1 MSKNL
6 VIVESPAKAKTIA
19 RYLGSDFVVEASVG
33 HVRDLPRSAKGEAVP
48 GVDLA
53 NDFQPTYE
61 VTKEAKKV
69 ISNLKRLA
77 KAADIVWFATD
88 LDREGEAIAWHLA
101 ECLGVD
107 PKDARRVKFNAITK
121 AEISRAFEE
130 PLSIDLDRVNAQQT
144 RRIVDRIVGYQ
155 VSPLLWKR
163 VARGLSAGR
172 VQSVAVRMVVER
184 EREIR
189 AFTPDEYWQAT
200 GRFTPESLEAP
211 RLASEWSA
219 FMAQRDQRN
228 NPPTKKKQ
236 NEWLAEAATISGTL
250 HELDGK
256 RLDLRVTADGFEARG
271 PGDDAHQKALVD
283 LADRIGIADPS
294 LEITPD
300 PDGKGP
306 AQRRITIQGDLDPGT
321 RYQVASIERKQS
333 RSRPHAP
340 FITTSLQAAA
350 ANRFGFSAK
359 GTMGAAQALYQG
371 IKLPGEG
378 EVGLITYM
386 RTDSTHLSPEA
397 MDAARA
403 YIKDTCGEAYLPDKP
418 IQYST
423 SNRDAQEAHE
433 AIRPT
438 DPSRHPDSL
447 PSTVKDDVRKLYGLI
462 WRQFVSSQ
470 MVPAVWDRTDVKL
483 ERSDRKT
490 GVSFRCSGRTLVF
503 DGFYKISGV
512 PSSDREQT
520 LPPLTEGQEFTPFS
534 LEPEQRFTAPP
545 ARFNEASLIKNMEA
559 EGIGRP
565 STYASIIDVI
575 QKRAYVEKLERAFHP
590 TDIGEVVTDKLIE
603 AFPQL
608 MDIGYTRSMEADLDR
623 IATGDANWT
632 ATLHAFYGPFSHAL
646 DHALENMSHARAEIT
661 PAPYACPECGART
674 AYRLGRNGKFL
685 SCGSYPDCDFATTVD
700 RQGRPLLQ
708 QTVDVACSEGSDMVL
723 RNGRFGPFIAS
734 VQYPDVKYVVN
745 LDKNGGIKYPS
756 IPPLKTDL
764 PCEKCDRTLNLRN
777 GKRGPWL
784 GCSGFPKCRGRGK
797 WTALEDAVREDLEKQ
812 LAAHEK
818 ANPQHIPHRK
828 DGTVIAE
835 GTPSSELLLP
845 GQEAD
850 LPIHPEAAAEMKT
863 DQDHHAA

>member
-6 VIVESPAKAKTIA
+6 VIVESPAKAKTISK
-19 RYLGSDFVVEASVG
+19 YLGSDFVVEASVG
-33 HVRDLPRSAKGEAVP
+33 HVRDLPRSAKGEPVP
-48 GVDLA
+48 GVDLN
-53 NDFQPTYE
+53 NDFQPTYV
-61 VTKEAKKV
+61 VTPDAKKV
-69 ISNLKRLA
+69 ISNLKKLA
-77 KAADIVWFATD
+77 KAADTVWFATD

-107 PKDARRVKFNAITK
+107 PEHAQRVKFNAITK
-121 AEISRAFEE
+121 KEIGRAFDE
-130 PLSIDLDRVNAQQT
+130 PLNIDLDRVNAQQT

-189 AFTPDEYWQAT
+189 AFVPDEFWQVT
-200 GRFTPESLEAP
+200 GRFTADAEK
-211 RLASEWSA
+211 ASELGDQWQQ
-219 FMAQRDQRN
+219 FMAERDERDKG
-228 NPPTKKKQ
+228 PSKKRQ
-236 NEWLAEAATISGTL
+236 TQWLAENSGITGSL
-250 HELDGK
+250 HEVDGK
-256 RLDLRVTADGFEARG
+256 RFDLRMTADGFESRG
-271 PGDDAHQKALVD
+271 KGDQTHQDQIID
-283 LADRIGIADPS
+283 LANRIGLKDPT
-294 LEITPD
+294 LDITPD
-300 PDGKGP
+300 PEGKGP
-306 AQRRITIQGDLDPGT
+306 ATRLIKVAGDLDPAT
-321 RYQVASIERKQS
+321 RYQVTAVERKQS

-350 ANRFGFSAK
+350 ANTLGFTASR
-359 GTMGAAQALYQG
+359 TMGAAQQLYQG
-371 IKLPGEG
+371 VALPGEG
-378 EVGLITYM
+378 QIGLITYM

-397 MDAARA
+397 MEGARS
-403 YIKDTCGEAYLPDKP
+403 YILENCGKEYLPEKP
-418 IQYST
+418 NQYST

-447 PSTVKDDVRKLYGLI
+447 PSTVKEELRKLYGLI
-462 WRQFVSSQ
+462 WRQFISSQ
-470 MVPAVWDRTDVKL
+470 MVHAVWDRTDVKL
-483 ERSDRKT
+483 QRSDKDT
-490 GVSFRCSGRTLVF
+490 GVIFRCSGRTLVF
-503 DGFYKISGV
+503 DGFYRITGT
-512 PSSDREQT
+512 PSSEREQT
-520 LPPLTEGQEFTPFS
+520 LPQMEEGQIYAPFAM
-534 LEPEQRFTAPP
+534 EPDQRFTTPP
-545 ARFNEASLIKNMEA
+545 SRYNEASLVKNLEA

-575 QKRAYVEKLERAFHP
+575 QKRGYVEKLERAFHP

-608 MDIGYTRSMEADLDR
+608 MDLGYTRMMEADLDR
-623 IATGDANWT
+623 IATGDANWI
-632 ATLHAFYGPFSHAL
+632 ATLHEFYKPFADAL
-646 DHALENMSHARAEIT
+646 EHALENMSHARAEIT
-661 PAPYACPECGART
+661 PADYACPECGART

-685 SCGSYPDCDFATTVD
+685 SCSTYPDCDFATTID
-700 RQGRPLLQ
+700 RKGKPLLQ

-734 VQYPDVKYVVN
+734 VQYPEVKYVVN

-756 IPPLKTDL
+756 IPPLKTEL
-764 PCEKCDRTLNLRN
+764 PCGKCDRTLNLRN

-797 WTALEDAVREDLEKQ
+797 WKELEDEVREDLEKQ

-818 ANPQHIPHRK
+818 ANPQHIPTRR
-828 DGTVIAE
+828 DGSVIEE
-835 GTPSSELLLP
+835 GTASSELLMP

-850 LPIHPEAAAEMKT
+850 LDIHPEAAAEKAQQ
-863 DQDHHAA
+863 QDPHAA

>member
-6 VIVESPAKAKTIA
+6 VIVESPAKAKTISK
-19 RYLGSDFVVEASVG
+19 YLGSDFVVEASVG
-33 HVRDLPRSAKGEAVP
+33 HVRDLPRSAKGEPVP
-48 GVDLA
+48 GVDLE
-53 NDFQPTYE
+53 NDFRPTYE
-61 VTKEAKKV
+61 VTKDAKKV
-69 ISNLKRLA
+69 ITNLKKLA
-77 KAADIVWFATD
+77 KKADTVWFATD

-101 ECLGVD
+101 ECLGVE
-107 PKDARRVKFNAITK
+107 PAQAQRVKFNAITK
-121 AEISRAFEE
+121 AEIARAFEE
-130 PLSIDLDRVNAQQT
+130 PLNIDLDRVNAQQT

-189 AFTPDEYWQAT
+189 AFIPDEYWTVT
-200 GRFTPESLEAP
+200 GRFIKQADQAAKLRES
-211 RLASEWSA
+211 WDA
-219 FMAQRDQRN
+219 FMAERDQRD

-236 NEWLAEAATISGTL
+236 NEWLSNQSAITGTL

-256 RLDLRVTADGFEARG
+256 RFDLRLTADGFESKGTA
-271 PGDDAHQKALVD
+271 DKAHQEGILD
-283 LADRIGIADPS
+283 LADRIGLKDAT
-294 LEITPD
+294 LEVTAD

-306 AQRRITIQGDLDPGT
+306 AKRLIRVEGELDPNVQY
-321 RYQVASIERKQS
+321 RVNSIEKKQS

-350 ANRFGFSAK
+350 SNTFGFTAK
-359 GTMGAAQALYQG
+359 GTMGAAQKLYQG

-397 MDAARA
+397 MKSARE
-403 YIKDTCGEAYLPDKP
+403 YIKQNCGDEYLPEKP

-423 SNRDAQEAHE
+423 SNQDAQEAHE

-438 DPSRHPDSL
+438 DPFRHPDSL
-447 PSTVKDDVRKLYGLI
+447 PSTVADDLRKLYTLI
-462 WRQFVSSQ
+462 WRRFVSSQ
-470 MVPAVWDRTDVKL
+470 MMPAVWDRTDVKL
-483 ERSDRKT
+483 LRHDRDT
-490 GVSFRCSGRTLVF
+490 GVSFRTSGRMLVF

-520 LPPLTEGQEFTPFS
+520 LPPMEEGELFTPFS
-534 LEPEQRFTAPP
+534 MEPNQHFTSPP
-545 ARFNEASLIKNMEA
+545 PRFNEASLVKYMEH

-575 QKRAYVEKLERAFHP
+575 QRRKYVEKLERAFHP

-603 AFPQL
+603 AFPRL
-608 MDIGYTRSMEADLDR
+608 MDLGYTRSMEADLDR
-623 IATGDANWT
+623 IATGEASWT
-632 ATLHAFYGPFSHAL
+632 KTLHDFYGPFSNSL
-646 DHALENMSHARAEIT
+646 EHALENMSHARAETT

-674 AYRLGRNGKFL
+674 HYRLGRNGKFL
-685 SCGSYPDCDFATTVD
+685 SCGTYPDCDFATTID
-700 RQGRPLLQ
+700 RKGQPLLQ
-708 QTVDVACSEGSDMVL
+708 QTVDVACEAGSDMVL

-734 VQYPDVKYVVN
+734 TDYPEVKYIVN
-745 LDKNGGIKYPS
+745 LDKDGGIKYPS
-756 IPPLKTDL
+756 IPPLQTDL
-764 PCEKCDRTLNLRN
+764 PCSKCDRTLNLRN

-784 GCSGFPKCRGRGK
+784 GCSGFPKCRGRGAWK
-797 WTALEDAVREDLEKQ
+797 QLDDEVREQLEKD

-818 ANPQHIPHRK
+818 ANPQHVPKRI
-828 DGTVIAE
+828 DGTVIPE

-845 GQEAD
+845 GQQAD
-850 LPIHPEAAAEMKT
+850 LPIHPEAAAE
-863 DQDHHAA
+863 QAASNDN

>member
-6 VIVESPAKAKTIA
+6 VIVESPAKAKTISK
-19 RYLGSDFVVEASVG
+19 YLGSEFVVEASIG

-48 GVDLA
+48 GVDLE
-53 NDFQPTYE
+53 NDFKPTYE
-61 VTKEAKKV
+61 VTKDAKKV
-69 ISNLKRLA
+69 ITQLKKLA
-77 KAADIVWFATD
+77 KAADVVWFATD

-101 ECLGVD
+101 ECLGVE
-107 PKDARRVKFNAITK
+107 PEQAQRVKFNAITK
-121 AEISRAFEE
+121 KEIARAFEE

-189 AFTPDEYWQAT
+189 AFVPDEYWQVT
-200 GRFTPESLEAP
+200 GRFTAN
-211 RLASEWSA
+211 ASESNKLGDAWDT
-219 FMAQRDQRN
+219 FLAQRDERD
-228 NPPTKKKQ
+228 NPPSKKKQ
-236 NEWLAEAATISGTL
+236 NEWLSSKSAISGSL
-250 HELDGK
+250 HEIDGT
-256 RLDLRVTADGFEARG
+256 RFDLRITADGFEAKG
-271 PGDDAHQKALVD
+271 PGDEAHGKKLID
-283 LADRIGIADPS
+283 LADRIGLRDPT

-306 AQRRITIQGDLDPGT
+306 ATRKILIKGDIDPDT
-321 RYQVASIERKQS
+321 RYRVSSIERKQS

-350 ANRFGFSAK
+350 ANTLGFTASR
-359 GTMGAAQALYQG
+359 TMGAAQALYQG
-371 IKLPGEG
+371 IKLPREG

-397 MDAARA
+397 MDAARE
-403 YIKDTCGEAYLPDKP
+403 YIQSSCGPDYLPEKP

-447 PSTVKDDVRKLYGLI
+447 PSSVKEELRKLYGLI

-470 MVPAVWDRTDVKL
+470 MVPAVWNRTDIKL
-483 ERSDRKT
+483 LRDDKKT

-503 DGFYKISGV
+503 DGFYKIAGV

-520 LPPLTEGQEFTPFS
+520 LPPVEEGQLFAPFS
-534 LEPEQRFTAPP
+534 MAPEQRFTSPP
-545 ARFNEASLIKNMEA
+545 PRFNEASLVKYMEH

-565 STYASIIDVI
+565 STYASIIEVI
-575 QKRAYVEKLERAFHP
+575 QKRKYVEKIDRAFHP

-608 MDIGYTRSMEADLDR
+608 MDLGYTRSMEADLDR
-623 IATGDANWT
+623 IATGDANWI
-632 ATLHAFYGPFSHAL
+632 ATLHEFYRPFSDAL
-646 DHALENMSHARAEIT
+646 DHALENMSHARAELE
-661 PAPYACPECGART
+661 PAPYTCPECGART

-685 SCGSYPDCDFATTVD
+685 SCGTYPDCEFATTID
-700 RQGRPLLQ
+700 REGRPLLQ

-734 VQYPDVKYVVN
+734 TQYPDVKYVVN
-745 LDKNGGIKYPS
+745 LDKNGGVKYPS
-756 IPPLKTDL
+756 IPPLGTDL
-764 PCEKCDRTLNLRN
+764 PCSKCDRTLNLRN

-797 WTALEDAVREDLEKQ
+797 WKELEESERESLEKK

-818 ANPQHIPHRK
+818 ANPQHIPTRK
-828 DGTVIAE
+828 DGTPIPE

-850 LPIHPEAAAEMKT
+850 LPIHPEAAAEQ
-863 DQDHHAA
+863 QDTHAN

>member
-19 RYLGSDFVVEASVG
+19 RYLGSDFVVEASIG

-48 GVDLA
+48 GVDLE
-53 NDFQPTYE
+53 NDFKPTYE
-61 VTKEAKKV
+61 VTKDAKKV
-69 ISNLKRLA
+69 ITHLKKLA
-77 KAADIVWFATD
+77 KAADTVWFATD

-101 ECLGVD
+101 ECLGVE
-107 PKDARRVKFNAITK
+107 PEIAKRVKFNAITK
-121 AEISRAFEE
+121 AEIARAFEE

-184 EREIR
+184 ERQIR
-189 AFTPDEYWQAT
+189 AFIPDEYWQVN
-200 GRFTPESLEAP
+200 GRFTPKAEDAGK
-211 RLASEWSA
+211 LADDWST
-219 FMAQRDQRN
+219 FLAQRDERD
-228 NPPTKKKQ
+228 NPPSKKKQ
-236 NEWLAEAATISGTL
+236 NEWLSKQAAISGTL
-250 HELDGK
+250 HEVDGT
-256 RLDLRVTADGFEARG
+256 RFDLRVTADGFEAKG
-271 PGDDAHQKALVD
+271 TGDEAHKEQLLD
-283 LADRIGIADPS
+283 LADRIGLSDATLDV
-294 LEITPD
+294 TPD

-306 AQRRITIQGDLDPGT
+306 AKRKIMIRGAIDPAA
-321 RYQVASIERKQS
+321 RYRVSSIGKKQS

-350 ANRFGFSAK
+350 ANTLGFTASR
-359 GTMGAAQALYQG
+359 TMGAAQALYQG
-371 IKLPGEG
+371 IKLPGED

-397 MDAARA
+397 MDAARD
-403 YIKDTCGEAYLPDKP
+403 YIKANCGPEYLPDKP

-438 DPSRHPDSL
+438 DPTRHPSSL
-447 PSTVKDDVRKLYGLI
+447 PSTVKEELRKLYTLI
-462 WRQFVSSQ
+462 WKQFVSSQ
-470 MVPAVWDRTDVKL
+470 MVPAVWDRTDIKL
-483 ERSDRKT
+483 LRDDRKT

-503 DGFYKISGV
+503 DGFYKIAGV

-520 LPPLTEGQEFTPFS
+520 LPPVEEGQEFTPFS
-534 LEPEQRFTAPP
+534 MDPEQRFTAPP
-545 ARFNEASLIKNMEA
+545 SRFNEASLVKNMEH

-565 STYASIIDVI
+565 STYASIIEVI
-575 QKRAYVEKLERAFHP
+575 QKRKYVEKIERAFHP

-608 MDIGYTRSMEADLDR
+608 MDLGYTRSMEADLDR
-623 IATGDANWT
+623 IATGDANWI
-632 ATLHAFYGPFSHAL
+632 AKLHEFYGPFAHAL
-646 DHALENMSHARAEIT
+646 DHALENMSHARAELE
-661 PAPYACPECGART
+661 PAPYTCPECGART

-685 SCGSYPDCDFATTVD
+685 SCGTYPDCDFATTID

-708 QTVDVACSEGSDMVL
+708 QTVDIACEEGSDMVL

-734 VQYPDVKYVVN
+734 TQYPDVKYVVN
-745 LDKNGGIKYPS
+745 LDKNGGVKYPS
-756 IPPLKTDL
+756 IPPLETDL
-764 PCEKCDRTLNLRN
+764 PCSKCDRTLNLRN

-797 WTALEDAVREDLEKQ
+797 WKELEDGVRETLEKN

-818 ANPQHIPHRK
+818 ANPQHIPARR
-828 DGTVIAE
+828 DGTPIPE

-850 LPIHPEAAAEMKT
+850 LPIHPEAAAEQQENN
-863 DQDHHAA
+863 DD

>member
-48 GVDLA
+48 GVDLE

-61 VTKEAKKV
+61 VTKDAKKV
-69 ISNLKRLA
+69 ISHLKKLA
-77 KAADIVWFATD
+77 KAADTVWFATD

-101 ECLGVD
+101 ECLGVE
-107 PKDARRVKFNAITK
+107 PEIAQRVKFNAITK
-121 AEISRAFEE
+121 AEIARAFEE

-184 EREIR
+184 ERAIR
-189 AFTPDEYWQAT
+189 AFVPDEYWQVS
-200 GRFTPESLEAP
+200 GRFTSESKNATALKNDWNSF
-211 RLASEWSA
+211 L
-219 FMAQRDQRN
+219 AQRDERD
-228 NPPTKKKQ
+228 NPPSKKKQ
-236 NEWLAEAATISGTL
+236 NEWLSKQGTISGTL
-250 HELDGK
+250 HEIDGT
-256 RLDLRVTADGFEARG
+256 RFDLRMTADGFEAKG
-271 PGDDAHQKALVD
+271 SGDDAHQKELLD
-283 LADRIGIADPS
+283 LADRIGLVDPTLDITADK
-294 LEITPD
+294 
-300 PDGKGP
+300 DGKGP
-306 AQRRITIQGDLDPGT
+306 ASRKIAIRGEIDPAT
-321 RYQVASIERKQS
+321 RYRVSSIEKKQS

-350 ANRFGFSAK
+350 ANTLGFTASR
-359 GTMGAAQALYQG
+359 TMGAAQALYQG

-397 MDAARA
+397 MDAARD
-403 YIKDTCGEAYLPDKP
+403 YIKANCGPEYLPDKP

-423 SNRDAQEAHE
+423 SNKDAQEAHE

-438 DPSRHPDSL
+438 DPTRHPSSL
-447 PSTVKDDVRKLYGLI
+447 PSTVKEELRKLYALI
-462 WRQFVSSQ
+462 WKQFVSSQ
-470 MVPAVWDRTDVKL
+470 MVPAVWDRTDIKL
-483 ERSDRKT
+483 LRDDKKT

-520 LPPLTEGQEFTPFS
+520 LPTVEDGQEFTPFS
-534 LEPEQRFTAPP
+534 MEPEQRFTAPP
-545 ARFNEASLIKNMEA
+545 ARFNEASLVKYMEH

-575 QKRAYVEKLERAFHP
+575 QKRKYVEKIDRAFHP

-608 MDIGYTRSMEADLDR
+608 MDLGYTRTMEADLDR
-623 IATGDANWT
+623 IATGDANWI
-632 ATLHAFYGPFSHAL
+632 AKLHEFYKPFSHAL
-646 DHALENMSHARAEIT
+646 EHALENMSHARAELE
-661 PAPYACPECGART
+661 PAPYTCPECGART

-685 SCGSYPDCDFATTVD
+685 SCGTYPDCDFATTID

-708 QTVDVACSEGSDMVL
+708 QTVDIACDEGSDMVL

-734 VQYPDVKYVVN
+734 TQYPDVNYVVN
-745 LDKNGGIKYPS
+745 LDKNGGVKYPS

-764 PCEKCDRTLNLRN
+764 PCSKCDRTLNLRN

-797 WTALEDAVREDLEKQ
+797 WKELEDDVRESLEKQ

-818 ANPQHIPHRK
+818 ANPQKIPTRR
-828 DGTVIAE
+828 DGTPIPE

-850 LPIHPEAAAEMKT
+850 LPIHPDAAAEQQESN
-863 DQDHHAA
+863 DA

>member
-6 VIVESPAKAKTIA
+6 VIVESPAKAKTIS
-19 RYLGSDFVVEASVG
+19 RYLGKDFVVEASIG

-48 GVDLA
+48 GVDLE
-53 NDFQPTYE
+53 NDFQPSYE
-61 VTKEAKKV
+61 VTSDSKKV
-69 ISNLKRLA
+69 ITNLKRLA
-77 KAADIVWFATD
+77 KAAEQVWFATD

-107 PKDARRVKFNAITK
+107 PEQARRVKFNAITK
-121 AEISRAFEE
+121 AEITRAFDK
-130 PLSIDLDRVNAQQT
+130 PLPIDLDRVNAQQT

-189 AFTPDEYWQAT
+189 AFVPDEFWQVNGHFTAQADQAAT
-200 GRFTPESLEAP
+200 LAES
-211 RLASEWSA
+211 WDT
-219 FMAQRDQRN
+219 FMAQRDERN
-228 NPPTKKKQ
+228 NAPTRKKQ
-236 NEWLAEAATISGTL
+236 IEWLTQNAAITGSL
-250 HELDGK
+250 HEIDGK
-256 RLDLRVTADGFEARG
+256 RFDLRMTADGFEATG
-271 PGDDAHQKALVD
+271 PDDKKHGDELLD
-283 LADRIGIADPS
+283 LADRIGLKDPS
-294 LEITPD
+294 LEVTPD

-306 AQRRITIQGDLDPGT
+306 ATRKIKILGTLDPEA
-321 RYQVASIERKQS
+321 RYRISSIDRKQS

-350 ANRFGFSAK
+350 ANTLGFTAK
-359 GTMGAAQALYQG
+359 STMGAAQALYQG

-397 MDAARA
+397 MEAARE
-403 YIKDTCGEAYLPDKP
+403 YIGKTCGKEYLPEKA

-423 SNRDAQEAHE
+423 TSRDAQEAHE

-447 PSTVKDDVRKLYGLI
+447 PSTVKPDLRKLYGLI
-462 WRQFVSSQ
+462 WRQFISSQ
-470 MVPAVWDRTDVKL
+470 MVHAVWDRTDVKL
-483 ERSDRKT
+483 ARDDRDT
-490 GVSFRCSGRTLVF
+490 GVIFRCSGRTLVF
-503 DGFYKISGV
+503 DGFYRIAGT

-520 LPPLTEGQEFTPFS
+520 LPPMSEGDVFTPFS
-534 LEPEQRFTAPP
+534 LEPDQRFTSPP
-545 ARFNEASLIKNMEA
+545 PRYNEASLVKNMEH

-575 QKRAYVEKLERAFHP
+575 QKRAYVEKIERAFHP

-608 MDIGYTRSMEADLDR
+608 MDLGYTRSMEADLDR
-623 IATGDANWT
+623 IATGDANWVK
-632 ATLHAFYGPFSHAL
+632 TLHEFYGPFADAL
-646 DHALENMSHARAEIT
+646 DHALENMSHARAETT
-661 PAPYACPECGART
+661 PAPYACPQCGART
-674 AYRLGRNGKFL
+674 VYRLGRNGKFL
-685 SCGSYPDCDFATTVD
+685 SCGTYPDCEFATTVD
-700 RQGRPLLQ
+700 REGRPLLQ

-745 LDKNGGIKYPS
+745 LDKTGGIKYPS
-756 IPPLKTDL
+756 IPPLQTEL
-764 PCEKCDRTLNLRN
+764 PCSKCDRTLNLRN

-797 WTALEDAVREDLEKQ
+797 WKEIEDAEREALEKQ

-818 ANPQHIPHRK
+818 ANPQHIPTRI
-828 DGTVIAE
+828 DGTPIPE

-845 GQEAD
+845 GQQAD
-850 LPIHPEAAAEMKT
+850 LPIHPEAAAEQ
-863 DQDHHAA
+863 QDPHAA